1 MTDDIG
7 EISDLSRSFFGNLY
21 QSEGTQGMENVLNT
35 VPRKVT
41 GTMNAGLT
49 KPYEES
55 VVKTALFQMYPM
67 KAPGPNGFPAYFFSA
82 IGSFVDKR

>member
-1 MTDDIG
+1 MILG
-7 EISDLSRSFFGNLY
+7 KSVISLGVSSVICT
-21 QSEGTQGMENVLNT
+21 GTQGMENVLNT

-41 GTMNAGLT
+41 GAMNAGLT